1 MRQAR
6 QSVAT
11 FETSYEFTPHNART
25 SAIHTTTVRQ
35 HLQNGLDAK
44 WNHEGMPFKKE
55 RTLLLPNLVR
65 KLQCQINKLFK
76 K

>member
-44 WNHEGMPFKKE
+44 WNHEGMPF
-55 RTLLLPNLVR
+55 
-65 KLQCQINKLFK
+65 
-76 K
+76 